1 MIFNIDTY
9 QESALQVI
17 ENNDVSFISGQKSAG
32 KSFLIR
38 YIARKLWEE
47 SKNCIIIVPDF
58 ETGELMHKHLA
69 AFGIQ
74 KYSLFLNENPESLKS
89 NASAINNLIKE
100 EKIQISKKDID
111 KQILLFQNSKS
122 RIESYYK
129 ALNQTLVQGRSLNE
143 LLTISAFDS
152 SSYTNIHFN
161 QILNIDKFDF
171 SETEFSE
178 ISSKIKIAFELSVK
192 GENKTDSYF
201 SKKSYID
208 ANHEKSWALIMQWL
222 ENSRIKV
229 LKSIEWLSIFLNE
242 QINSIFS
249 NELKSLQEIITL
261 AENCLFEC
269 RSFSI
274 QFQDFQPKSQG
285 IFGLD
290 KISKEKQ
297 DKYQL
302 EKQKIVYEY
311 KKIITTLG
319 TKEHLK
325 NEIVFPDPEWDQI
338 DIIITALEKIIEN
351 QESYETVLYNSI
363 KKDLKSANFRNIRN
377 EYTEN
382 LQNELKSMFSYLNDG
397 YSVKKWEDT
406 AFSFNKQLNYLE
418 SILEDFNEFE
428 AQKTDFFKNY
438 QWNTFLHG
446 IDEKS
451 AYLIKK
457 FIIYRPKNWLIFLR
471 NWYIQNLISK
481 FRKNLNF
488 NVDLHLNEIKL
499 HKQNKEEFAYLKYAK
514 IWQNKR
520 EIYFNKTEDV
530 KSEPIRKII
539 SDKQLSLD
547 EIGNGIKPL
556 VSEIAPV
563 MIITADT
570 FQKIKENI
578 SETFDFMIFSNCD
591 EFKDKLTYLIP
602 EKYSGKLAFF
612 AENENL
618 SEPIKDIL
626 WKKNIQSH
634 IGHQAL
640 KGYHQQGMILLTD
653 MNTTERLYAARNISF
668 MLQSTVPDLKIY
680 QTKNKILFSAFDEVL
695 NKVLIKLLDN
705 QGIKEM
711 KIIDTPFHLLVDC
724 ILEVNTKQVLI
735 IQNNLLNFRKTD
747 NIFWQFFVMDKIRKS
762 GIKIINFNSASLMHD
777 PVRTMKE
784 FIRNI

>member
-74 KYSLFLNENPESLKS
+74 KYSLFLNENQESLKS

-161 QILNIDKFDF
+161 QILNTDKFDF

-311 KKIITTLG
+311 KKILTTLG
-319 TKEHLK
+319 TKEHFK

-499 HKQNKEEFAYLKYAK
+499 HKQNKEEFVYLKYAK

-539 SDKQLSLD
+539 LDKQLSLD
-547 EIGNGIKPL
+547 EIGKRIKPL

-618 SEPIKDIL
+618 SEQIKDIL

-634 IGHQAL
+634 IGHHEL

-653 MNTTERLYAARNISF
+653 MNTTERLYAARNLSF
-668 MLQSTVPDLKIY
+668 LLQSTVPDLKIY

>member
-1 MIFNIDTY
+1 MIFNIDSY
-9 QESALQVI
+9 QEKAIHVI
-17 ENNDVSFISGQKSAG
+17 DNNDISFISGQKSSG

-47 SKNCIIIVPDF
+47 TKNCLIIVPDF
-58 ETGELMHKHLA
+58 ESGELMYKHLG

-74 KYSLFLNENPESLKS
+74 KYSLFFNENPDSIKNIATSIS
-89 NASAINNLIKE
+89 NLLKE
-100 EKIQISKKDID
+100 EKIQISKKEID

-129 ALNQTLVQGRSLNE
+129 ALNQTLIQGRSLNE

-161 QILNIDKFDF
+161 QILNTDKFDF

-178 ISSKIKIAFELSVK
+178 ISSKIKIAFELSTK
-192 GENKTDSYF
+192 GENKTDTFF

-208 ANHEKSWALIMQWL
+208 TNPEKSWELILQWL

-229 LKSIEWLSIFLNE
+229 LKSIEWFSIFLND

-261 AENCLFEC
+261 SENCLVEC
-269 RSFSI
+269 KSFSI
-274 QFQDFQPKSQG
+274 QFQDYQPKSQG
-285 IFGLD
+285 LFSLD

-297 DKYQL
+297 EKYQL

-311 KKIITTLG
+311 KKIITNLG

-338 DIIITALEKIIEN
+338 EIIITSLEKVIEN
-351 QESYETVLYNSI
+351 QESYETILYNSI
-363 KKDLKSANFRNIRN
+363 KKELKSANFRNIRN
-377 EYTEN
+377 DYTEN

-406 AFSFNKQLNYLE
+406 AFSFNKQLNFLE

-428 AQKTDFFKNY
+428 AQKADFFKNY
-438 QWNTFLHG
+438 KWNTFLHD

-488 NVDLHLNEIKL
+488 NIDIHLNEIKI
-499 HKQNKEEFAYLKYAK
+499 HKQNKEELAYLKYAK

-520 EIYFNKTEDV
+520 EIYLNKTEDI

-547 EIGNGIKPL
+547 EIGMVIKPL

-570 FQKIKENI
+570 FLKIKKNI

-591 EFKDKLTYLIP
+591 EIKNKMSDLIP

-612 AENENL
+612 AENEDQHQ
-618 SEPIKDIL
+618 PIKDIL
-626 WKKNIQSH
+626 WKKNIQSPF
-634 IGHQAL
+634 GHETL
-640 KGYHQQGMILLTD
+640 KGFHQQGMILLTD
-653 MNTTERLYAARNISF
+653 MNTTERLYAARNIAF
-668 MLQSTVPDLKIY
+668 MLQSTAPDLKIY
-680 QTKNKILFSAFDEVL
+680 QIKNKILFSAFDDVL

-705 QGIKEM
+705 LGVKEM

-724 ILEVNTKQVLI
+724 ILEVNTKQILI
-735 IQNNLLNFRKTD
+735 IQNSLINFRKTD
-747 NIFWQFFVMDKIRKS
+747 NLFWQFFVIDKIRKA
-762 GIKIINFNSASLMHD
+762 GIKIINFNSSTLMHD

>member
-1 MIFNIDTY
+1 MIFNIDSY
-9 QESALQVI
+9 QKSALQVI

-47 SKNCIIIVPDF
+47 AKNCLIIVPDF
-58 ETGELMHKHLA
+58 ETGELMYKHLA

-89 NASAINNLIKE
+89 NASSINNLIKE
-100 EKIQISKKDID
+100 EKIQISKTDID

-122 RIESYYK
+122 RIENYYK
-129 ALNQTLVQGRSLNE
+129 VLNQTLIQGRSLNE

-161 QILNIDKFDF
+161 QILNTDKFDF

-178 ISSKIKIAFELSVK
+178 ISNKIKIAFELSIK
-192 GENKTDSYF
+192 GENKTDSFF

-208 ANHEKSWALIMQWL
+208 TNPEKSWALIIQWL

-229 LKSIEWLSIFLNE
+229 MKSIEWLSIFLNE

-249 NELKSLQEIITL
+249 NELTSVQEIITL
-261 AENCLFEC
+261 AENCLLEC
-269 RSFSI
+269 KSFSI
-274 QFQDFQPKSQG
+274 QFQDYQPKSQG

-290 KISKEKQ
+290 KLSKEKH

-311 KKIITTLG
+311 KKIVTTLG
-319 TKEHLK
+319 TKEHLI
-325 NEIVFPDPEWDQI
+325 NEISFPDPDWDQI
-338 DIIITALEKIIEN
+338 EIISTALEKIIEN

-382 LQNELKSMFSYLNDG
+382 LQHELKSLFSYLNDG

-418 SILEDFNEFE
+418 SILEDFNDFE

-481 FRKNLNF
+481 FRKNINF
-488 NVDLHLNEIKL
+488 NVDLQFNDIKI
-499 HKQNKEEFAYLKYAK
+499 HKQNKDEFTYLKYAK

-520 EIYFNKTEDV
+520 EIYLNKTEDV
-530 KSEPIRKII
+530 KTEPLRKII
-539 SDKQLSLD
+539 SDKQLILD
-547 EIGNGIKPL
+547 DIGIAIKPL
-556 VSEIAPV
+556 VADITPV
-563 MIITADT
+563 MIITTDT
-570 FQKIKENI
+570 FQKIKEKI

-591 EFKDKLTYLIP
+591 EIKDKMADLIP
-602 EKYSGKLAFF
+602 EKYTGKLAFF
-612 AENENL
+612 AENEDL
-618 SEPIKDIL
+618 LQSIKDIL

-634 IGHQAL
+634 ISQQAL
-640 KGYHQQGMILLTD
+640 RGYHQQGMILLTD
-653 MNTTERLYAARNISF
+653 MNTTERLYAARNLSYL
-668 MLQSTVPDLKIY
+668 LQSTAPDLKIY
-680 QTKNKILFSAFDEVL
+680 QIKNKIIFSAFDEVL

-724 ILEVNTKQVLI
+724 ILEVNTKQVLL

-747 NIFWQFFVMDKIRKS
+747 NIFWQFFAMDKIRKS
-762 GIKIINFNSASLMHD
+762 GIKIINFNTSSLLND